1 MRESPVKKTIA
12 GLSVLLLSLTACGG
26 GLSSD
31 DKSAIAALSDSIRD
45 DSDQSA
51 AFTSDKAE
59 ADCIAEGMVTGIG
72 VDQLVEYEIL
82 TEDFKANDTLEQTKM
97 SEGDAGIAADVV
109 LDCMDVRAMMMDQ
122 MGVSELPAEVLTCL
136 EGALSDDIIKSMMVA
151 SFTGA
156 EDATADE
163 VSAAIM
169 SCVTSG

>member
-1 MRESPVKKTIA
+1 MKKTIA

-26 GLSSD
+26 GGLSSD
-31 DKSAIAALSDSIRD
+31 EKSAIEALSTSIRD
-45 DSDQSA
+45 DSDQTG

-59 ADCIAEGMVTGIG
+59 ADCIAEGMVTEIGI
-72 VDQLVEYEIL
+72 DNLVEYEIL
-82 TEDFKANDTLEQTKM
+82 TEDFKANDTLEQTEM
-97 SEGDAGIAADVV
+97 SEADAGAAADVV

-151 SFTGA
+151 SFTGT
-156 EDATADE
+156 EDETANE

-169 SCVTSG
+169 SCVTTG